1 MFMHGFVGGFRAGDG
16 FVADVAGY
24 GLGGFQRGG
33 ETLAGLPD
41 LFPGH
46 IGGGRHQRLRV
57 FGQLSNFTA
66 SSLCLFVHKIDL
78 ADGGGSM

>member
-1 MFMHGFVGGFRAGDG
+1 
-16 FVADVAGY
+16 
-24 GLGGFQRGG
+24 
-33 ETLAGLPD
+33 LPD